1 MKHDFLGGL
10 FGGAAAAKPFSFATT
25 AAGGLSTAGSLFGAT
40 ATTNAFGGGL
50 FGAAAPTN
58 SIAGS
63 VFGAH
68 LPCVYSNVFYMILF
82 SDYHFSSFKCSW
94 LPLYHCPKIVFHF
107 LIILSFKSIKLNNV
121 LV

>member
-40 ATTNAFGGGL
+40 ATTNAFGDGL

-63 VFGAH
+63 VFGATGPALTTTVPATATISTSSPFGGGLAH
-68 LPCVYSNVFYMILF
+68 LQRF
-82 SDYHFSSFKCSW
+82 
-94 LPLYHCPKIVFHF
+94 
-107 LIILSFKSIKLNNV
+107 
-121 LV
+121 